1 MILLDYSLEQLLEHF
16 KGVPAY
22 KVKQLFKWLIKDVDF
37 DEMTDLAKDF
47 REKLKWTAL
56 ILVLY
61 YILTLIPLYGLAEGA
76 VDQFAALR
84 AVMAGSFGSI
94 LTLGIGPIVTA
105 SIVLQLLV
113 GSNLL
118 DLDLF
123 LELCIFHSDIFF
135 KNKNKKITKKKRI

>member
-1 MILLDYSLEQLLEHF
+1 MSSLEVLE
-16 KGVPAY
+16 P
-22 KVKQLFKWLIKDVDF
+22 LFKFLPEVKSPVHN
-37 DEMTDLAKDF
+37 EDF

-105 SIVLQLLV
+105 SIVLQ
-113 GSNLL
+113 
-118 DLDLF
+118 
-123 LELCIFHSDIFF
+123 
-135 KNKNKKITKKKRI
+135 